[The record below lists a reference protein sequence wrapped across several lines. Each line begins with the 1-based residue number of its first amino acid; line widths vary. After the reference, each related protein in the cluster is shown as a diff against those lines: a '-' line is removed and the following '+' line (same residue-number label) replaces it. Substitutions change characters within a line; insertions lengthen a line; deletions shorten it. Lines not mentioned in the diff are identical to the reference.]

1 MGLTSTKNLIDFGK
15 IEFDNIKNGNVEING
30 NIENGK
36 TSKMDIL

>member
-1 MGLTSTKNLIDFGK
+1 MGLFLTKNLIDFGN
-15 IEFDNIKNGNVEING
+15 IELGNIENGNVEING